1 MKRTLDAGPGRVSNR
16 GGQSIGLGSQS
27 AGARMSKLTTSAV
40 WVKGIAEM
48 LAAEGLDVPGLFA
61 AAGIDPAAL
70 EAPAARVQTEK
81 ISRLWELAAERAGN
95 PAIGVAQP
103 DVARPASFD
112 VVGYAMMSCADLRSA
127 FDRLIRYLLILS
139 DTFTMTMSEERGG
152 YRAVFVLFGG
162 DRPIPRQRIEFIMV
176 TLIGFCRWISG
187 RDVHPLAIELPYPP
201 PADPTPY
208 QAAFRC
214 PVTFEAERN
223 SLLFAKA
230 DMNAALPTSNPQL
243 AELHERF
250 AGEYLRH
257 FDHAQTSYRA
267 REVIVRRLPDGEPRR
282 DEVAGELRM
291 SERTL
296 QRRLEEEKTSF
307 VELLDRTRREL
318 AEQYLGRLQLSLAH
332 AAYLLGF
339 ADQSSFF
346 RACKRWFDLS
356 PGQYRSQLVR
366 QGAGRVGS
374 F

>member
-1 MKRTLDAGPGRVSNR
+1 
-16 GGQSIGLGSQS
+16 
-27 AGARMSKLTTSAV
+27 MSKLTTSAV

-201 PADPTPY
+201 PADRTPY

-267 REVIVRRLPDGEPRR
+267 REVIVRRLPGRGKNVFRR
-282 DEVAGELRM
+282 AVGP
-291 SERTL
+291 
-296 QRRLEEEKTSF
+296 
-307 VELLDRTRREL
+307 
-318 AEQYLGRLQLSLAH
+318 H
-332 AAYLLGF
+332 AA
-339 ADQSSFF
+339 
-346 RACKRWFDLS
+346 RACRAVSRAAPALA
-356 PGQYRSQLVR
+356 
-366 QGAGRVGS
+366 GAGRLPPRLCRPEQLLPRLQAVVRPLARAVSQPVGAPGRGAS
-374 F
+374 RQFLA